1 MAHNHRA
8 SQDVGLTPILATSG
22 KPHSPTLVDLHIQDR
37 GYHLRRIPLL
47 RRWVNKG
54 RKKDRAAL
62 EGVSWRAR
70 LNEKM
75 SDESQRCVCAGRDRC
90 SDWFGNET
98 PARFMGAR
106 CLSWSCAGLPQ
117 DSAPRLYRRA
127 QSEGESVAPESA
139 LADSPGISVGLR
151 EPSNA
156 GRADG
161 DLGLAGRHV

>member
-1 MAHNHRA
+1 VPRNF
-8 SQDVGLTPILATSG
+8 QTV
-22 KPHSPTLVDLHIQDR
+22 SPGT
-37 GYHLRRIPLL
+37 
-47 RRWVNKG
+47 WVNRGNK
-54 RKKDRAAL
+54 KKDRAAL

-70 LNEKM
+70 INEKM
-75 SDESQRCVCAGRDRC
+75 SVESQRCVCAGRDRC

-98 PARFMGAR
+98 PARFMGATV
-106 CLSWSCAGLPQ
+106 CLGPAMGCPKTLPQ
-117 DSAPRLYRRA
+117 DYIGGRSLKANLWHP
-127 QSEGESVAPESA
+127 SVAPESAA